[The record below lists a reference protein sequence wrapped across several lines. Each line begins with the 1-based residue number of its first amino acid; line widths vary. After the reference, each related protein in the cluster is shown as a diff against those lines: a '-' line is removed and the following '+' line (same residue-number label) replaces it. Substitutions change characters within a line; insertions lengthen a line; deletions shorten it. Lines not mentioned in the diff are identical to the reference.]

1 MTQYKPVVGVSEA
14 VTLLFIFLSS
24 KVFLTHVVFLYHE
37 GLNAAW
43 MIPII
48 QTSTGLL
55 GLLLLV
61 SVLNKFPGRDLVE
74 IGEELTGPYI
84 NLLFALY
91 YLAVFVF
98 GAGMT
103 LRGISEQVVAGFLPD
118 TPISLVVFTFV
129 LGTVVVSYL
138 GVEAVARTARFLLG
152 VMVVTAM
159 ALVLL
164 TIPLWQFD
172 AFYPLWGGGLWKLLA
187 GALKNT
193 GDFVQI
199 LLLGI
204 IYPFLPVNQV
214 RQIGVRGV
222 IVAGF
227 FLFLYV
233 LAPLLIFTYPSATE
247 LTLPSFEMAR
257 IINIGRFGQRMEVVF
272 LPVWV
277 FGNMI
282 FLSISLYAGAAVL
295 ARLCRLS
302 DYRPFVLSVAVFTT
316 VVAFVPRNALQA
328 AYWNHQYLSQYS
340 FIILAAILVILLLT
354 ARAKGKGGDK
364 NEQGG

>member
-1 MTQYKPVVGVSEA
+1 
-14 VTLLFIFLSS
+14 
-24 KVFLTHVVFLYHE
+24 
-37 GLNAAW
+37 
-43 MIPII
+43 
-48 QTSTGLL
+48 
-55 GLLLLV
+55 
-61 SVLNKFPGRDLVE
+61 
-74 IGEELTGPYI
+74 
-84 NLLFALY
+84 
-91 YLAVFVF
+91 
-98 GAGMT
+98 
-103 LRGISEQVVAGFLPD
+103 
-118 TPISLVVFTFV
+118 
-129 LGTVVVSYL
+129 
-138 GVEAVARTARFLLG
+138 
-152 VMVVTAM
+152 
-159 ALVLL
+159 
-164 TIPLWQFD
+164 
-172 AFYPLWGGGLWKLLA
+172 LA

-204 IYPFLPVNQV
+204 IYPFLPGNQV

-277 FGNMI
+277 FGSMI

-302 DYRPFVLSVAVFTT
+302 DYRPFVLSMAVFTT

>member
-1 MTQYKPVVGVSEA
+1 MTQYRPAIGVSEA
-14 VTLLFIFLSS
+14 VTLLFIFLAS
-24 KVFLTHVVFLYHE
+24 KAFLTKVMFIYHD
-37 GLNAAW
+37 GLNASW
-43 MIPII
+43 VIPVI
-48 QTSTGLL
+48 QTGIGLG

-61 SVLNKFPGRDLVE
+61 AVLNKYPGRDLVE
-74 IGEELTGPYI
+74 IGEELAGPYV

-91 YLAVFVF
+91 YLVVFVF

-103 LRGISEQVVAGFLPD
+103 LREISEQVVSGFLPD
-118 TPISLVVFTFV
+118 TPISLVVLAFV
-129 LGTVVVSYL
+129 SGTAVVSYL
-138 GVEAVARTARFLLG
+138 GIEAVARTARFLLG

-193 GDFVQI
+193 GVFVQI

-204 IYPFLPVNQV
+204 ICPFLPVKQV
-214 RQIGVRGV
+214 KQIGVRGV
-222 IVAGF
+222 VVAGF

-233 LAPLLIFTYPSATE
+233 LAPLLIFDYPSVTE
-247 LTLPSFEMAR
+247 LSLPSFEMAR

-282 FLSISLYAGAAVL
+282 YLSISLYAGAAVL
-295 ARLCRLS
+295 ARLCRLR
-302 DYRPFVLSVAVFTT
+302 DYRPFVLSVAVLTT
-316 VVAFVPRNALQA
+316 TVAFVPQNMLQA
-328 AYWNHQYLSQYS
+328 AYWNHRLLNRYS
-340 FIILAAILVILLLT
+340 FVILVAILVMLLLV
-354 ARAKGKGGDK
+354 ARLKNKGGAR